1 MWTLIVMLHAVS
13 PNVPPSKGSIVLPT
27 TGYEECLKTRDSVI
41 RGWTSDRYRVS
52 ANCIPMKQ

>member
-27 TGYEECLKTRDSVI
+27 TGYEECLKTRDTVI
-41 RGWTSDRYRVS
+41 KNWASDRYRVS
-52 ANCIPMKQ
+52 ANCILMK